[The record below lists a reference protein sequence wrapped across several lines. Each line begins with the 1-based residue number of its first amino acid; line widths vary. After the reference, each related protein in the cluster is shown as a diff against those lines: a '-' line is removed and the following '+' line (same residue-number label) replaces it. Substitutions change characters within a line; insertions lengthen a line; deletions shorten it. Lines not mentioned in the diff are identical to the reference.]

1 MSRSPTR
8 ATRGSKEDDLGH
20 EDVVL
25 RLQAAQKDLQS
36 SVSAVREWVDTT
48 VVAATLGGDGSKAGF
63 TVAKAVKL
71 EDALGAVD
79 RVCMAAMRVTSELSE
94 AEEAAAHKRLKEK
107 IKSQDV
113 LYKVKMEQVRSASRM
128 QLAQQE
134 AQLSAQMRREMD
146 DKLRK
151 ALESAGRGDMSDLIT
166 SKEALEVEVRSLKDR
181 VRQLDSALESSRA
194 EAADAQSK
202 LPILRAQV
210 QRLDENLAD
219 TQAKLSSSEEALHA
233 TREALREKGIAY
245 DELRAELYAAQAA
258 ISDAKTLRMELDAVS
273 KDKAQLQTQ
282 LAWALEAKQL
292 ADAAL
297 EMANA
302 NGADEAARLR
312 EQEEQ
317 ARAAQEESAEL
328 AARLEE
334 AEGELGRTKEEY
346 ASFKAQ
352 MGDVA
357 GHLEELGGLRKRT
370 EELELEVAM
379 LNEVVAAKQ
388 AALEAS
394 EGREQA
400 KADEAKALSSALEAL
415 KKESETAIKDAQWL
429 RDAYDKA
436 KAKAEKFQSRLSE
449 LEKDLNDKATIAGG
463 FGADADPAVRLLLK
477 DRERAQRQCKEALE
491 RLEYFEME
499 ALSLEQMIELVLTK
513 HAEELKAERARYDE
527 LYRRSRLAFERFD
540 TANEV
545 AAKCDHAMRQAI
557 RAMDQST
564 QALQQVTPTL
574 QASTADPRLAPC
586 RLAGRFLP
594 ASRPPHA
601 ALLFA
606 SWLRRG
612 PLK

>member
-1 MSRSPTR
+1 M
-8 ATRGSKEDDLGH
+8 
-20 EDVVL
+20 
-25 RLQAAQKDLQS
+25 
-36 SVSAVREWVDTT
+36 REWVDTT

-202 LPILRAQV
+202 LPNLRAQV

-564 QALQQVTPTL
+564 QALQQVRPTL

>member
-1 MSRSPTR
+1 
-8 ATRGSKEDDLGH
+8 
-20 EDVVL
+20 
-25 RLQAAQKDLQS
+25 
-36 SVSAVREWVDTT
+36 
-48 VVAATLGGDGSKAGF
+48 
-63 TVAKAVKL
+63 
-71 EDALGAVD
+71 
-79 RVCMAAMRVTSELSE
+79 
-94 AEEAAAHKRLKEK
+94 
-107 IKSQDV
+107 
-113 LYKVKMEQVRSASRM
+113 
-128 QLAQQE
+128 
-134 AQLSAQMRREMD
+134 
-146 DKLRK
+146 
-151 ALESAGRGDMSDLIT
+151 
-166 SKEALEVEVRSLKDR
+166 
-181 VRQLDSALESSRA
+181 
-194 EAADAQSK
+194 
-202 LPILRAQV
+202 
-210 QRLDENLAD
+210 
-219 TQAKLSSSEEALHA
+219 
-233 TREALREKGIAY
+233 
-245 DELRAELYAAQAA
+245 
-258 ISDAKTLRMELDAVS
+258 
-273 KDKAQLQTQ
+273 
-282 LAWALEAKQL
+282 
-292 ADAAL
+292 
-297 EMANA
+297 
-302 NGADEAARLR
+302 
-312 EQEEQ
+312 
-317 ARAAQEESAEL
+317 
-328 AARLEE
+328 
-334 AEGELGRTKEEY
+334 
-346 ASFKAQ
+346 

-400 KADEAKALSSALEAL
+400 KVDEAKALSSALEAL

-594 ASRPPHA
+594 ASHPPHA

>member
-1 MSRSPTR
+1 M
-8 ATRGSKEDDLGH
+8 
-20 EDVVL
+20 
-25 RLQAAQKDLQS
+25 
-36 SVSAVREWVDTT
+36 REWVDTT

-202 LPILRAQV
+202 LPNLRAQV

-258 ISDAKTLRMELDAVS
+258 ISDAKALRMELDAVS
-273 KDKAQLQTQ
+273 KDKAQLETQ

-564 QALQQVTPTL
+564 QALQQVRPTL

-594 ASRPPHA
+594 ALRPPHA